1 MRKYTFFAL
10 LLLGCS
16 IAQAQ
21 ITDISINKENF
32 QSSGFPFKGKRVLQ
46 VEHIQTVKEDNYII
60 FSKEER
66 GADPDKLYVQQFQL
80 KDGMW
85 VPIVEETIQ
94 EDGII
99 TSVWESRKAFF
110 DADKDDKLDALFIYS
125 RHPKENIDKQ
135 LSCIALI
142 LYKGQFYRMRAD
154 VEDGYNKTTY
164 SDNYA
169 SLPVEVRENVE
180 RYWENLDKR

>member
-1 MRKYTFFAL
+1 MKKYAL
-10 LLLGCS
+10 FILLFMGCY
-16 IAQAQ
+16 IARGQ
-21 ITDISINKENF
+21 ITNISINKKNF
-32 QSSGFPFKGKRVLQ
+32 ESSGFPYKGKRVLQ
-46 VEHIQTVKEDNYII
+46 VEHIETAKEDNYII

-66 GADPDKLYVQQFQL
+66 GADPDKLYVQQFQ
-80 KDGMW
+80 KKEGMW
-85 VPIVEETIQ
+85 VPIVEETVS

-110 DADKDDKLDALFIYS
+110 DADKDGKLDALFIYS
-125 RHPKENIDKQ
+125 RHPKENIEKQ

-142 LYKGQFYRMRAD
+142 LYKGQFYRMRAEA
-154 VEDGYNKTTY
+154 EDGYNKTTY

-169 SLPVEVRENVE
+169 SLPAEVKENVE